1 MQKKLETLELERL
14 RKLNNELEDAHIAL
28 ESQLYRDLDLK
39 ELIIRELTVRFNQQ
53 TAALSSNIE
62 LVSKLRA
69 EIDSCNAKL
78 EDQSKHADLEAS
90 HAIIMQKLRLSE
102 STVETLENSL
112 QVYRLHRDIAAENLD
127 MSTVLS

>member
-1 MQKKLETLELERL
+1 MEQL

-53 TAALSSNIE
+53 AAALSSNIE

-78 EDQSKHADLEAS
+78 DDQSKHADLEAS
-90 HAIIMQKLRLSE
+90 HAVILQKLRLSE

-112 QVYRLHRDIAAENLD
+112 HVSRLHRDIAVENLD
-127 MSTVLS
+127 LSTVLT